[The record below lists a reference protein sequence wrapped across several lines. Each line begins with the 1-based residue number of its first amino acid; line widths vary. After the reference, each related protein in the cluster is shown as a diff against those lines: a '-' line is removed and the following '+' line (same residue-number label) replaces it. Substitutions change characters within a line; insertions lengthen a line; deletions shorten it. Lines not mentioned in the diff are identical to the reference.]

1 MPTLSSMDAGLS
13 STRIPL
19 ALQQFTAP
27 FFSLYAADSGETGSR
42 PSASAHSEVIYSQ
55 HAWHMLPDESEVSL
69 RVCCLV

>member
-13 STRIPL
+13 STRISN
-19 ALQQFTAP
+19 LQQFIAP

-69 RVCCLV
+69 HVCCLV